1 VKLYLS
7 QTNSKI
13 IMPATYGASA
23 FLGALLTSNYF
34 PHFFYFNTIAKG
46 TFPLTSNLFLLL
58 FLIIITAIKISI
70 PTVKFKYR
78 PIILCLIFIIG
89 SAISLIGLEINARK
103 LEEAVSTFEKSGW
116 EIQNWPN
123 IKTEEEN
130 YFPNSVQKNSI
141 FQPLPVYKLLN
152 PYFYTDVVYLSNLES
167 NSFFS
172 EDDFDFNLINRF
184 KKLRIFAIRFTD
196 RHNSNNCKSLL
207 NNLMHLSDLRCLYIE
222 NCTNAFL
229 NKFIKDA
236 KFCLP
241 NLKVFSLRYCSNLNP
256 DIIHELFTWQN
267 IQHLEIFGCDMK
279 MLPKNSIKCAAK
291 LVSFTFEST
300 EESNETIWDFINDC
314 HSLKE
319 LNVFKT
325 KLNTENIKKLTS
337 KSNLEKLCIPYTLLN
352 KESICL
358 FDKMVNLKVIN
369 LKGCSLNDS
378 DINFIIKLKNLETAD
393 LSYNKISINLLYL
406 LKNLKNLKNVCL
418 ESTNVSEKDKDSF
431 KKLYPELK
439 LHKRIVSFQ
448 SFGDLQV
455 QLDLP

>member
-1 VKLYLS
+1 
-7 QTNSKI
+7 
-13 IMPATYGASA
+13 
-23 FLGALLTSNYF
+23 
-34 PHFFYFNTIAKG
+34 
-46 TFPLTSNLFLLL
+46 
-58 FLIIITAIKISI
+58 
-70 PTVKFKYR
+70 
-78 PIILCLIFIIG
+78 
-89 SAISLIGLEINARK
+89 
-103 LEEAVSTFEKSGW
+103 
-116 EIQNWPN
+116 
-123 IKTEEEN
+123 
-130 YFPNSVQKNSI
+130 
-141 FQPLPVYKLLN
+141 
-152 PYFYTDVVYLSNLES
+152 
-167 NSFFS
+167 
-172 EDDFDFNLINRF
+172 
-184 KKLRIFAIRFTD
+184 
-196 RHNSNNCKSLL
+196 
-207 NNLMHLSDLRCLYIE
+207 
-222 NCTNAFL
+222 
-229 NKFIKDA
+229 
-236 KFCLP
+236 
-241 NLKVFSLRYCSNLNP
+241 
-256 DIIHELFTWQN
+256 
-267 IQHLEIFGCDMK
+267 